1 MVARVA
7 DVPVIWLEPCV
18 AERSVALL
26 LVHASWTA
34 GSPHA
39 GGANGCGA
47 SDGWLAAAGATM
59 ARDVPFSAIYWGSLE
74 PIRRMLLP
82 RDAPASHSQVWFCPG
97 PGLKRCI
104 SII

>member
-1 MVARVA
+1 M
-7 DVPVIWLEPCV
+7 
-18 AERSVALL
+18 ALL

-34 GSPHA
+34 GPPHA

-82 RDAPASHSQVWFCPG
+82 GDAPASHSQVWLCPG
-97 PGLKRCI
+97 PGLKRHFCF
-104 SII
+104 